1 MREFL
6 TIAKA
11 LADESR
17 TRTLLF
23 LHGGELCVCELIDL
37 LGLAPSTVSKHMAI
51 LYHAGLVE
59 TRKDGRW
66 VYYRLA
72 GEGGSPC
79 ALDAIQWLRA
89 CAERDAQMAEHVG
102 QVKKVHKMSRSKLCE
117 CYRK

>member
-17 TRTLLF
+17 ARILMF
-23 LHGGELCVCELIDL
+23 LHGGELCVCELIEL

-51 LYHAGLVE
+51 LHQAGLVDS
-59 TRKDGRW
+59 RKEGRW

-72 GEGGSPC
+72 GEGGAPC
-79 ALDAIQWLRA
+79 ALDAIRWLRR
-89 CAERDAQMAEHVG
+89 CAERNPEFAGDKRRVA
-102 QVKKVHKMSRSKLCE
+102 KVRRMSRSRLCE
-117 CYRK
+117 RYRT

>member
-17 TRTLLF
+17 ASTLMF

-51 LYHAGLVE
+51 LHQAGLVE
-59 TRKDGRW
+59 TRKEGRW

-72 GEGGSPC
+72 DEGISPC
-79 ALDAIQWLRA
+79 ALDAIRWLRA
-89 CAERDAQMAEHVG
+89 CAERDAQMADHVG
-102 QVKKVHKMSRSKLCE
+102 RVKRVHKMSRRKLCE